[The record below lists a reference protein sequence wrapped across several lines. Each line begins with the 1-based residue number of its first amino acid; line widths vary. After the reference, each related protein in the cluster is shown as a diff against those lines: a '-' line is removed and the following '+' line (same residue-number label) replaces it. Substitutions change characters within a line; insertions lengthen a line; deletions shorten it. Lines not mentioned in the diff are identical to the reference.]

1 MYGHVL
7 ITGAGG
13 QLGRA
18 LVQQFP
24 AALDVTRKELDLTDR
39 QAVETFDWFGIELII
54 NAAAYTDVDGAET
67 PEGKRQAWLANA
79 QGVANLVRISNEYEI
94 RLVHISSEYVFDG
107 TQSPHT
113 EVEPISPLGVYGQT
127 KAAGDIV
134 ASMASQHYI
143 VRTGW
148 LIGDGSNFVRTM
160 MRLAAQGASPA
171 VVDDQIGRL
180 TFTDTLAGGV
190 AHLLETEAPY
200 GTYNLSNEG
209 KPASWAD
216 VARAVYRLAGR
227 SELQVQGISSDKYFE
242 SKPDAAPRPLQ
253 STLDLTKIESTGFT
267 PPDWRETLAAY
278 VTREVAER

>member
-1 MYGHVL
+1 
-7 ITGAGG
+7 
-13 QLGRA
+13 
-18 LVQQFP
+18 
-24 AALDVTRKELDLTDR
+24 
-39 QAVETFDWFGIELII
+39 
-54 NAAAYTDVDGAET
+54 
-67 PEGKRQAWLANA
+67 
-79 QGVANLVRISNEYEI
+79 
-94 RLVHISSEYVFDG
+94 
-107 TQSPHT
+107 
-113 EVEPISPLGVYGQT
+113 
-127 KAAGDIV
+127 
-134 ASMASQHYI
+134 MASQHYI